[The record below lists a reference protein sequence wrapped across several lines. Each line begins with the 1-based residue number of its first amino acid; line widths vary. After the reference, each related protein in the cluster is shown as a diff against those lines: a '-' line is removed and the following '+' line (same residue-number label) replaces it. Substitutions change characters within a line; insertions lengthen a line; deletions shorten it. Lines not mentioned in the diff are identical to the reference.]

1 MSGWELLCMIPDL
14 PMLAKFALAAAA
26 FVVGINIKSRNES
39 QSSSVIAAFVVVLFI
54 VGAFH
59 FDFPFF
65 VTSLGYEQANR
76 IGALALF
83 IGFVFGFA
91 LRYFGGAKS
100 TSENSNV

>member
-1 MSGWELLCMIPDL
+1 MIPDL

-26 FVVGINIKSRNES
+26 FVVGIKIKSRNES
-39 QSSSVIAAFVVVLFI
+39 PSSSVIAAFVVVLLV

-59 FDFPFF
+59 VGFPFF

-100 TSENSNV
+100 TSENPNV

>member
-1 MSGWELLCMIPDL
+1 MIPDL

-26 FVVGINIKSRNES
+26 FVVGIKIKSRNDL
-39 QSSSVIAAFVVVLFI
+39 SSSFVIAAFVVVLFI
-54 VGAFH
+54 VAAFH
-59 FDFPFF
+59 FGFPFF

-100 TSENSNV
+100 TSETSKV